1 MDEGKEGK
9 SSEDEISNIKK
20 SRVVKDKERGV
31 EKIWGE
37 EKKKR
42 VASKGKDPES
52 SKRLAEGNSCGL
64 SADEGRY

>member
-37 EKKKR
+37 EKKREWRAKAKIQR
-42 VASKGKDPES
+42 VQRGWQKEIAAG
-52 SKRLAEGNSCGL
+52 
-64 SADEGRY
+64 

>member
-37 EKKKR
+37 EKKK
-42 VASKGKDPES
+42 ES
-52 SKRLAEGNSCGL
+52 GEQRQRSREFKEA
-64 SADEGRY
+64 GRRK